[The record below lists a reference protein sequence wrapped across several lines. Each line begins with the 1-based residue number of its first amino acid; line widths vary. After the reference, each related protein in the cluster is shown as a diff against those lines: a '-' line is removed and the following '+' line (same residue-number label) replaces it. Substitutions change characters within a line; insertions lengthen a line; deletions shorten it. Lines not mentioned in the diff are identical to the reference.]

1 MGPPLH
7 FFLSGTALNFLFR
20 IGSWEAAVWLPLR
33 IEIMQKGA
41 RGSRGVLRGCV
52 PETDLCGAKRERSD
66 RKWFKLEK
74 NGTEQREDM
83 QEEQVKNWKNRGMFQ

>member
-1 MGPPLH
+1 MQ
-7 FFLSGTALNFLFR
+7 SGAQ
-20 IGSWEAAVWLPLR
+20 W
-33 IEIMQKGA
+33 
-41 RGSRGVLRGCV
+41 SRGVMRGTV
-52 PETDLCGAKRERSD
+52 PESVLYGHVRERSD

>member
-1 MGPPLH
+1 MQ
-7 FFLSGTALNFLFR
+7 SGVQR
-20 IGSWEAAVWLPLR
+20 
-33 IEIMQKGA
+33 
-41 RGSRGVLRGCV
+41 SRGVMRGPV
-52 PETDLCGAKRERSD
+52 PESVLCGAKRERSD